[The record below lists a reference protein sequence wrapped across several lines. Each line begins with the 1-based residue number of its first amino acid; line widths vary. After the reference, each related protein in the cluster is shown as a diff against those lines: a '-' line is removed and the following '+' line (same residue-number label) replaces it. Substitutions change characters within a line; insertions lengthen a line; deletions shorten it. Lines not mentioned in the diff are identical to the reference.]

1 MSELQEWR
9 EEAVLTIRK
18 AFTFDDIAFDLAEL
32 TPVLDTGFVIAA
44 KDAGYGFYRR
54 FKASDNSRED
64 SWILAYPDAKTRQ
77 IVVTKRI
84 DGRVSK
90 TRINTFMT
98 IYELKPN
105 PVRELQNEIIEFL
118 ALVILKAKPIDW

>member
-18 AFTFDDIAFDLAEL
+18 AFTCDDIAFDLVDL
-32 TPVLDTGFVIAA
+32 TPVLDTGFVYATRE
-44 KDAGYGFYRR
+44 AGYGFYRQ
-54 FKASDNSRED
+54 D

-77 IVVTKRI
+77 IVVTKCI
-84 DGRVSK
+84 DGRTSK

-98 IYELKPN
+98 IDQLKPN
-105 PVRELQNEIIEFL
+105 PVHELQDEIIEFL
-118 ALVILKAKPIDW
+118 ALAILKAKPIDW

>member
-18 AFTFDDIAFDLAEL
+18 AFTFDDIDFDLAAL
-32 TPVLDTGFVIAA
+32 TPVLDTGFVLAA
-44 KDAGYGFYRR
+44 KDAGYGFY
-54 FKASDNSRED
+54 RED

-90 TRINTFMT
+90 TRIDTFMT
-98 IYELKPN
+98 IYQSKPN
-105 PVRELQNEIIEFL
+105 PLRELQDEIIEFL
-118 ALVILKAKPIDW
+118 ALVLLKAKPIDW